1 MFNLLSINNTVLP
14 NIDKGSIT
22 VTKNDIYNTYTAED
36 GHSTIE
42 AVRVGKTVCDVAYK
56 GLLEADVVAIKAAI
70 SLVSSVTLYDATAG
84 NQIVFNAKIS
94 GLKAD
99 KIVYKNNLSAWS
111 LSFRIEEL

>member
-1 MFNLLSINNTVLP
+1 MYNLLTINNVVCP
-14 NIDKGSIT
+14 HVDKGSIN

-42 AVRVGKTVCDVAYK
+42 AVRVGKTVCDVSYK
-56 GLLEADVVAIKAAI
+56 GLLEADVMAVKAAI
-70 SLVSSVTLYDATAG
+70 TLVSSVTLYDPMVGST
-84 NQIVFNAKIS
+84 VTFNAKIS